1 MAYAQTTTYKEKDA
15 IVIAPEQGT
24 PDLTG
29 LWYHINERQV
39 ALANSEFQRLQM
51 AYPSWQVPADVQT
64 ELDRINGRLTT
75 QQIAEPV
82 LETPTVMAIEEAL
95 NTQQE
100 ASPERV
106 MLEHFAQL
114 SRQEK
119 KAMDNDVFATLI
131 GSGQTLHRADFYL
144 LLGWAAL
151 DRGQLDI
158 AQQQFER
165 AMAVAK
171 EKEDT
176 QSAEQG
182 VKSLYRIKTQQALNS
197 HDMSLLQTLLNDS
210 HVDVVLSVIEGAAWQ
225 QYKGQNYNGAY
236 ELFTLIENQEGQYL
250 SLWSQGRR
258 QQASDLACQINNQ
271 VFIQRCA
278 ESFAQQQF
286 DFYREHEY
294 KKSVHAAVQL
304 QQVRPLSMDE
314 QSLLGWAAS
323 KDGQSHIATAAFATV
338 LHHSPND
345 EVIAKEL
352 IRLNE
357 HNTDALEQLSGR
369 FDVIHSIL
377 RANVA
382 ESTWWRKQFLL
393 AYLNGDTRVTDAQTR
408 DSFSVTY
415 GVTTRSRSGE
425 QGLGNFDVLTQT
437 IGISDIYH
445 NWQWHVGLD
454 VVQFYAGE
462 VQQNAWFADGQLST
476 PFNGI
481 TGFEDQNLRGELSYQ
496 AEDWN
501 FYANVNYGMFDQPVD
516 ANLTG
521 QLSASWFLP
530 KVTLAASVIR
540 KAKEDSMLSQTG
552 TYNANHEQPWGYV
565 MEDQVKL
572 FAAYGLANNLSLSG
586 TLQLSRLTG
595 EGVKENNG
603 FSLRADL
610 AYNLAEWV
618 SPMLDYWRV
627 GPFVSYTAYSHN
639 LSGFTYGNG
648 GYFSPDYFV
657 SAGAY
662 TELLTLE
669 THRWQVKL
677 KGALGVTGLEEQDD
691 PRFPLSTPEQLSGDN
706 PSLGYNQSTGVSGN
720 LMAEGQYRLTK
731 NWIIAGYVGKAFAVE
746 YQAFEAGIQI
756 RWRGG
761 KGNGVL
767 SDELLLSSP
776 RLSGF
781 AL

>member
-1 MAYAQTTTYKEKDA
+1 
-15 IVIAPEQGT
+15 VG
-24 PDLTG
+24 
-29 LWYHINERQV
+29 H
-39 ALANSEFQRLQM
+39 
-51 AYPSWQVPADVQT
+51 
-64 ELDRINGRLTT
+64 
-75 QQIAEPV
+75 
-82 LETPTVMAIEEAL
+82 
-95 NTQQE
+95 
-100 ASPERV
+100 
-106 MLEHFAQL
+106 
-114 SRQEK
+114 
-119 KAMDNDVFATLI
+119 
-131 GSGQTLHRADFYL
+131 TLHRADFYL

-165 AMAVAK
+165 ATAVAK
-171 EKEDT
+171 EKEDK

-182 VKSLYRIKTQQALNS
+182 ANSLYRIKTQQALNT
-197 HDMSLLQTLLNDS
+197 HNIPLLQTLLNGD
-210 HVDVVLSVIEGAAWQ
+210 HGDLVLSVIEGAAWQ
-225 QYKGQNYNGAY
+225 QYKAQKYSGAH
-236 ELFTLIENQEGQYL
+236 ELFTLIEHQEGQYL

-258 QQASDLACQINNQ
+258 QQAADLACQINTK

-286 DFYREHEY
+286 DFYQDHQY
-294 KKSVHAAVQL
+294 KKSIHAAQQL
-304 QQVRPLSMDE
+304 QQVRPLSVDE
-314 QSLLGWAAS
+314 QSLLGWAAT
-323 KDGQSHIATAAFATV
+323 KDGQSHIATAAFETV
-338 LHHSPND
+338 LHHSPDD

-357 HNTDALEQLSGR
+357 NNKDVLEQLSAR
-369 FDVIHSIL
+369 FDAIDRIR
-377 RANVA
+377 RASVA
-382 ESTWWRKQFLL
+382 ERTWWRKQFLL
-393 AYLNGDTRVTDAQTR
+393 AYLSGDKRITDAQTR
-408 DSFSVTY
+408 DSFSVIY

-437 IGISDIYH
+437 IGIGDVYH

-454 VVQFYAGE
+454 VVQFYTGE

-481 TGFEDQNLRGELSYQ
+481 TGFEDQNIRGELSYQ
-496 AEDWN
+496 AKDWN
-501 FYANVNYGMFDQPVD
+501 FYTHVNYGMFDQPVD
-516 ANLTG
+516 TNLTG

-565 MEDQVKL
+565 MEDQVTL
-572 FAAYGLANNLSLSG
+572 LAAYGLTHNLSLSG

-595 EGVKENNG
+595 EGVKDNNG
-603 FSLRADL
+603 FSLRTDL
-610 AYNLAEWV
+610 AYNLAERV
-618 SPMLDYWRV
+618 SPILDYWRV

-657 SAGAY
+657 SVGAY

-669 THRWQVKL
+669 TQRWQVKL
-677 KGALGVTGLEEQDD
+677 KGALGVSRFEEQDE
-691 PRFPLSTPEQLSGDN
+691 PRFPLSTPEELSGDS
-706 PSLGYNQSTGVSGN
+706 PSLGDNQTTGASGN

-731 NWIIAGYVGKAFAVE
+731 NWIVAGYVGKAFAVE
-746 YQAFEAGIQI
+746 YQSFEAGIQI